1 MCEQC
6 SAATQMFTPIED
18 KVLGKWFLVR
28 ATKDGHDM
36 KNQDWGLV
44 GPATD
49 PDFIFAE
56 TPWPCP
62 FWYLSDDQIDALIEG
77 DRDELFRWEAA
88 AEKFSGELLGSLSP
102 HYGLTEISGMVILAK
117 KHGWNSER
125 DESHSMGWRLER
137 WLFQYLGEYILRHP
151 SPLASEELAE
161 DNPEGEKEIVNGS
174 FPR

>member
-6 SAATQMFTPIED
+6 SAATNSYSSLED
-18 KVLGKWFLVR
+18 KVLGKYFLVR
-28 ATKDGHDM
+28 ATRDGNEM
-36 KNQDWGLV
+36 KNMDWGLV
-44 GPATD
+44 TCND

-62 FWYLSDDQIDALIEG
+62 FWYLSDDQIDALANG
-77 DRDELFRWEAA
+77 DKDELFRWEAA
-88 AEKFSGELLGSLSP
+88 AEKFSGELLGSLSS
-102 HYGLTEISGMVILAK
+102 HYGLTEISGMIILAM

-125 DESHSMGWRLER
+125 DESHSMGWRFER

-151 SPLASEELAE
+151 SPLTSEELAKE

-174 FPR
+174 FPG